1 MRWNNYLFSKK
12 CAVLMAGT
20 FLAFFTA
27 CSNAVDSDEIEESSS
42 SICKD
47 CTDKKSSSSSKKI
60 SKSSSSKKAS
70 SSSNKVSSSS
80 KSSSSS
86 KASSS
91 SSDKSSSSRMGL
103 PPCRTADGS
112 KDDCEYGEFTDVRDG
127 QIYKTVKIGTQTW
140 MAENL
145 RYNTGA
151 DCAIFDDYKCCNE
164 KGLEYCK
171 EKFYSFIASET
182 ACPPGWHLPSQAE
195 FDTLINA
202 VGGPSE
208 AANSLKSTSG
218 WFPDWNG
225 LKWNGSDGYGF
236 NAEPVGVDE
245 LCEGDCTVDFG
256 PGTETCFKVNTS
268 GCLTLSNSN
277 NEIRNYSFIWG
288 GSVRCLLGDTGPF
301 FSRIPPCRTDSSD
314 NCEYGT
320 LTDTRDNQT
329 YKTVKI
335 GEQIWMAQNLN
346 YETDSS
352 FCNSNKESNCTKFGR
367 LYLWNEAVEKDIC
380 PEGWHVPS
388 SEEFRTLT
396 SAVGGENLAG
406 LYLKATTDW
415 DSFVLNE
422 GIGKDSYGFAALA
435 ASHRYYT
442 GFFSPGETFTY
453 LWSSSKSDY
462 KATIKDT
469 TAYAYALNMDN
480 QTDAAELT
488 STRIDDANSVRC
500 LKD

>member
-1 MRWNNYLFSKK
+1 
-12 CAVLMAGT
+12 
-20 FLAFFTA
+20 
-27 CSNAVDSDEIEESSS
+27 
-42 SICKD
+42 
-47 CTDKKSSSSSKKI
+47 
-60 SKSSSSKKAS
+60 
-70 SSSNKVSSSS
+70 
-80 KSSSSS
+80 
-86 KASSS
+86 
-91 SSDKSSSSRMGL
+91 MGL

-127 QIYKTVKIGTQTW
+127 QVYKTVKIGSQTW

-171 EKFYSFIASET
+171 EKFYSSIAAST

-245 LCEGDCTVDFG
+245 FCEPDCTVDFG
-256 PGTETCFKVNTS
+256 PGTETCFKVKTS
-268 GCLTLSNSN
+268 GCLKLNNSN
-277 NEIRNYSFIWG
+277 NEIRNGSSIWG

-388 SEEFRTLT
+388 QTEFDTLV
-396 SAVGGENLAG
+396 SAVGGKNLAG

-415 DSFVLNE
+415 DSFDLNE
-422 GIGKDSYGFAALA
+422 GIGKDSYGFAALPA
-435 ASHRYYT
+435 GSKHNR
-442 GFFSPGETFTY
+442 FFSPGNEYTY
-453 LWSSSKSDY
+453 FWSSSKSDY
-462 KATIKDT
+462 KNKKDT

-480 QTDAAELT
+480 RTDAAELT
-488 STRIDDANSVRC
+488 SSRIDYANSVRC

>member
-1 MRWNNYLFSKK
+1 MRRSEIIFLFSRN
-12 CAVLMAGT
+12 AAALMAG
-20 FLAFFTA
+20 LSLLLLGA
-27 CSNAVDSDEIEESSS
+27 CSNAIESDGVEDSSTSLCEECEDEESSS
-42 SICKD
+42 SGEESC
-47 CTDKKSSSSSKKI
+47 SSEA
-60 SKSSSSKKAS
+60 AS
-70 SSSNKVSSSS
+70 SSSGDSSPSSSET
-80 KSSSSS
+80 
-86 KASSS
+86 SSS

-112 KDDCEYGEFTDVRDG
+112 KDDCEYGEFTDERDG
-127 QIYKTVKIGTQTW
+127 QVYKTVKIGTQTW

-171 EKFYSFIASET
+171 EKFYSSKASQT

-225 LKWNGSDGYGF
+225 LEWNGSDGYGF

-245 LCEGDCTVDFG
+245 FCEADCTVDFG
-256 PGTETCFKVNTS
+256 PGTETCFKMETW
-268 GCLTLSNSN
+268 GCLMLNNSN
-277 NEIRNYSFIWG
+277 NEIRNGSSIWG

-415 DSFVLNE
+415 YSYVLNE
-422 GIGKDSYGFAALA
+422 GIGKDSYGFAALPA
-435 ASHRYYT
+435 GSRSNN
-442 GFFSPGETFTY
+442 GFFSPGNEYTY
-453 LWSSSKSDY
+453 FWSSSKSDY
-462 KATIKDT
+462 KTKKDT
-469 TAYAYALNMDN
+469 TAYAYALNMDY

-488 STRIDDANSVRC
+488 SFRIDDAKSVRC

>member
-47 CTDKKSSSSSKKI
+47 CTDKKSSSSSKKL

-86 KASSS
+86 KALSS

-127 QIYKTVKIGTQTW
+127 QVYKTVKIGTQTW

-171 EKFYSFIASET
+171 EKFYSSIASQT

-245 LCEGDCTVDFG
+245 FCEPDCTVDFG

-352 FCNSNKESNCTKFGR
+352 FCNDNKETNCTKFGR

-388 SEEFRTLT
+388 QTEFDTLV
-396 SAVGGENLAG
+396 SAVGGKNLAG

-415 DSFVLNE
+415 DSFDLNE
-422 GIGKDSYGFAALA
+422 GIGKDSYGFAVLPAG
-435 ASHRYYT
+435 SRHNN
-442 GFFSPGETFTY
+442 GFFSPGNEYTY
-453 LWSSSKSDY
+453 FWSSSKSDY
-462 KATIKDT
+462 KTTIKDT

-480 QTDAAELT
+480 RTDAAELT
-488 STRIDDANSVRC
+488 SSRIDYANSVRC

>member
-1 MRWNNYLFSKK
+1 MRWNKHLFSKK
-12 CAVLMAGT
+12 YTSLMASAL
-20 FLAFFTA
+20 LAFFTA

-47 CTDKKSSSSSKKI
+47 CTDKKSSSSSKKL

-86 KASSS
+86 KALSSS
-91 SSDKSSSSRMGL
+91 SEKSSSSRMGL

-127 QIYKTVKIGTQTW
+127 QVYKTVKIGSQTW

-171 EKFYSFIASET
+171 EKFYSSIAAST

-236 NAEPVGVDE
+236 NAEPVGIDE
-245 LCEGDCTVDFG
+245 PCEADCTIDFG
-256 PGTETCFKVNTS
+256 PGTKTCFKVKTS
-268 GCLTLSNSN
+268 GCLKLNNSN
-277 NEIRNYSFIWG
+277 NEIRNGSSIWG

-314 NCEYGT
+314 NCKYGT

-415 DSFVLNE
+415 DSYVLNE
-422 GIGKDSYGFAALA
+422 GIGKDSYGFAALPA
-435 ASHRYYT
+435 GSKHNR
-442 GFFSPGETFTY
+442 FFSPGNEYTY
-453 LWSSSKSDY
+453 FWSSSKSDY
-462 KATIKDT
+462 KTKKDT
-469 TAYAYALNMDN
+469 TAYAYALNMDY

-488 STRIDDANSVRC
+488 SSRIDYANSVRC